1 MYGMLSWKTVKLLFI
16 PITGIS
22 TGVSWGWILGIVHI
36 IIEAAPTVGG
46 FKKGGEILSTFTYNK
61 WLIGLV
67 IIGLLASLTID
78 WQRHSVEQA
87 NSTVEMV
94 MEYEDIV
101 ELAQIEGV
109 QPIDMFQ
116 QFKEAGI
123 TSLAV
128 YEATLEKLN
137 KSGKITA
144 LPGADIL
151 HQNHTGTLTNPFWRN
166 LIAAGKIQ
174 AEDVYVVGQDQ
185 QVFSEVMADLSRRLG
200 PGRVTLLTDGEHPV
214 LAAKANFEKVVKWN
228 LGLSSAELAAVD
240 KLGFYVVARPT
251 NYTKVT
257 AEDVDAVFQRLAT
270 VNNLSAIMFAGEEV
284 LGYPDLLPLTASHF
298 RERQLTLAM
307 IEHPLQLQFLK
318 QEGLTQLATANN
330 YRSARVYVIPKD
342 EQVKL
347 KASEAIQR
355 WAVTDQERNIRINLL
370 RRYDKPEPGKTLT
383 ETNLEYVAGVKQAL
397 VAEGFSLGRAGTYT
411 PYFAAPWLLA
421 LVVLGATSAGVL
433 LLSLIY
439 PFGARWQYALTAIL
453 AALLIFPIIKG
464 GGTFSRQMVALA
476 SASIFPA
483 LAMTWQL
490 DRWRRLEAD
499 GQFERPAGLCKIVT
513 AGLGAIVIATLI
525 SLAGGLYLGAVL
537 SDVRF
542 FLEMEIFRGVK
553 LTFVAPLLLVT
564 IVYLARYNLFENVQL
579 TDARGLWRQ
588 VTTIMN
594 YPVTMKTLL
603 LVGVAAFAAWVFVGR
618 SGHTAGVPVPA
629 VELKLRALL
638 EQLLYARPRGKEFLI
653 GHPAFLLAVMAVYRQ
668 WPRLMQYLLIVVATI
683 AQGSLVE
690 TFAHLRTPV
699 LMSTIR
705 GLDGLVLGA
714 IIGTVAV
721 VGVYVVQ
728 TVITRWGRS
737 KAAHE

>member
-1 MYGMLSWKTVKLLFI
+1 MV
-16 PITGIS
+16 
-22 TGVSWGWILGIVHI
+22 VS
-36 IIEAAPTVGG
+36 
-46 FKKGGEILSTFTYNK
+46 KKGGEILSTFTYNK
-61 WLIGLV
+61 WLIGVV
-67 IIGLLASLTID
+67 IVGLLASLTID
-78 WQRHSVEQA
+78 WQRHTVEQA

-94 MEYEDIV
+94 MEYEDIM

-109 QPIDMFQ
+109 RPGEMFQ
-116 QFKEAGI
+116 QFKDAGI

-128 YEATLEKLN
+128 YETTLEKLN

-151 HQNHTGTLTNPFWRN
+151 HKNNTGTLIDPFWRN

-185 QVFSEVMADLSRRLG
+185 QVFQEVMADLSRRLG
-200 PGRVTLLTDGEHPV
+200 PGRVTLLADGDRPV
-214 LAAKANFEKVVKWN
+214 LEAKANFEKVVKWN
-228 LGLSSAELAAVD
+228 LGLATAELAVVD
-240 KLGFYVVARPT
+240 KLGFNVIARPT

-257 AEDVDAVFQRLAT
+257 PADVDSVFQRLAT
-270 VNNLSAIMFAGEEV
+270 VNNLSAIMFAGDEV
-284 LGYPDLLPLTASHF
+284 LGYPNLLPLTASRF

-318 QEGLTQLATANN
+318 QEGLTQLAAANN

-347 KASEAIQR
+347 KSAEAIQR
-355 WAVTDQERNIRINLL
+355 WALADQERNIRINLL

-383 ETNLEYVAGVKQAL
+383 ETNLDYVSGVKHAL
-397 VAEGFSLGRAGTYT
+397 VAEGFSLGRAGTYN
-411 PYFAAPWLLA
+411 PYFPELWLIA
-421 LVVLGATSAGVL
+421 LVVLGATAAGVL
-433 LLSLIY
+433 FLSLVY
-439 PFGARWQYALTAIL
+439 PFGARWQYVLTAIL
-453 AALLIFPIIKG
+453 AMLLILPILKG
-464 GGTFSRQMVALA
+464 GGTLSRQMVALA
-476 SASIFPA
+476 SASVFPA

-490 DRWRRLEAD
+490 DRWRRLEAA
-499 GQFERPAGLCKIVT
+499 GQFEHPASLGRIIA
-513 AGLGAIVIATLI
+513 AGLGAIVIATFI

-542 FLEMEIFRGVK
+542 FLEMEYFRGVK

-564 IVYLARYNLFENVQL
+564 IVYLTRYNLFDNVQL

-588 VTTIMN
+588 VTTILN

-603 LVGVAAFAAWVFVGR
+603 LVGMAAFAAWIYIGR
-618 SGHTAGVPVPA
+618 SGHTAGVPVLGI
-629 VELKLRALL
+629 ELKLRALL

-668 WPRLMQYLLIVVATI
+668 WPRLVQYLLIIVATI

-699 LMSTIR
+699 LMSTVR
-705 GLDGLVLGA
+705 GLDGMVLGA
-714 IIGTVAV
+714 IIGIVAV
-721 VGVYVVQ
+721 VVVYLVQ
-728 TVITRWGRS
+728 AVITRLGRS
-737 KAAHE
+737 TVAHE

>member
-1 MYGMLSWKTVKLLFI
+1 M
-16 PITGIS
+16 
-22 TGVSWGWILGIVHI
+22 
-36 IIEAAPTVGG
+36 
-46 FKKGGEILSTFTYNK
+46 STFTYNK
-61 WLIGLV
+61 WLIGIVLV
-67 IIGLLASLTID
+67 GLLAALTID
-78 WQRHSVEQA
+78 WQRHTVEQA

-94 MEYEDIV
+94 MEYEDIL

-109 QPIDMFQ
+109 RPSDMFQ

-144 LPGADIL
+144 LPGAEIL
-151 HQNHTGTLTNPFWRN
+151 KESRTGMLTDPFWRR
-166 LIAAGKIQ
+166 LIAEGKIQ
-174 AEDVYVVGQDQ
+174 AEDVYIIGQDQ
-185 QVFSEVMADLSRRLG
+185 QVFQEVMADLNSRLG
-200 PGRVTLLTDGEHPV
+200 PGRVTLLAEGERPV
-214 LAAKANFEKVVKWN
+214 LEAKANFEKVVKWN

-240 KLGFYVVARPT
+240 KLGFYVIARPT

-257 AEDVDAVFQRLAT
+257 PVDVDSVFQRLTT
-270 VNNLSAIMFAGEEV
+270 VKNLSAIMFSGDEI
-284 LGYPDLLPLTASHF
+284 LGYPDLLPLTVSQF

-307 IEHPLQLQFLK
+307 IEHPLQLQFFK
-318 QEGLTQLATANN
+318 QEGLMELATANN
-330 YRSARVYVIPKD
+330 YRSARVYTIPKD
-342 EQVKL
+342 EQPKL
-347 KASEAIQR
+347 KMAEAIQR

-383 ETNLEYVAGVKQAL
+383 ETNLTYVSGVKQAL
-397 VAEGFSLGRAGTYT
+397 LDEGFSLGRASTFT
-411 PYFAAPWLLA
+411 PYFPATGLLA
-421 LVVLGATSAGVL
+421 LVVLGATAAGVL
-433 LLSLIY
+433 FLSLLY
-439 PFGARWQYALTAIL
+439 PFAARWQYALTA
-453 AALLIFPIIKG
+453 LLTVLLLVPVVKG
-464 GGTFSRQMVALA
+464 GGTLSRQMVGLA
-476 SASIFPA
+476 CANVFPA

-490 DRWRRLEAD
+490 DRWRCLEAA
-499 GQFERPAGLCKIVT
+499 GRFARPVSLGKIIT
-513 AGLGAIVIATLI
+513 AGLGFVVIATCI

-564 IVYLARYNLFENVQL
+564 IVYLTRYNLFDNVQL

-588 VTTIMN
+588 VTSILN
-594 YPVTMKTLL
+594 YPVYLKTLL
-603 LVGVAAFAAWVFVGR
+603 LVGAAAFAAWVFVGR

-629 VELKLRALL
+629 IELKLRALL
-638 EQLLYARPRGKEFLI
+638 EQLMYARPREKEFLI

-668 WPRLMQYLLIVVATI
+668 WPRLVQYLLIVAATI

-714 IIGTVAV
+714 AIGVAAV

-728 TVITRWGRS
+728 AVITRLGRS
-737 KAAHE
+737 IAAHE